1 MPNPYFKFKQF
12 TVCHDRCAMKVGTDG
27 VLVGAWA
34 ELPEE
39 GRVLDLGT
47 GTGLIALMAAQR
59 CHAPVCGIDVDEA
72 AVEQALENV
81 AASPWADRIRIWKQD
96 VREMRAETDGVFD
109 AIVSNPPYFTEK
121 VLCPDRQRNAAR
133 HTDGLDFDELLEA
146 VCRLLTERGVFS
158 VVLPSDAGRDFI
170 GLALRHR
177 LYLKRQTWVHTK
189 PGIAPK
195 RVLMAFTKEL
205 VSSSETDHLTIETEP
220 RVHSPEYLALVKDF
234 YLYL

>member
-59 CHAPVCGIDVDEA
+59 CQAPVCGIDVDEA

-81 AASPWADRIRIWKQD
+81 AASPWADRSGYGNRMCGRCGRKRMACLMRLFPTLLILRRRCCALTGKGMRPAIR
-96 VREMRAETDGVFD
+96 TDW
-109 AIVSNPPYFTEK
+109 I
-121 VLCPDRQRNAAR
+121 
-133 HTDGLDFDELLEA
+133 
-146 VCRLLTERGVFS
+146 LTNC
-158 VVLPSDAGRDFI
+158 
-170 GLALRHR
+170 
-177 LYLKRQTWVHTK
+177 LKRY
-189 PGIAPK
+189 A
-195 RVLMAFTKEL
+195 AC
-205 VSSSETDHLTIETEP
+205 
-220 RVHSPEYLALVKDF
+220 
-234 YLYL
+234 

>member
-59 CHAPVCGIDVDEA
+59 CQAPVCGIDVDEA

-81 AASPWADRIRIWKQD
+81 AASPWANRIRIWKQD

-109 AIVSNPPYFTEK
+109 AIVFQPSLFYGE
-121 VLCPDRQRNAAR
+121 
-133 HTDGLDFDELLEA
+133 
-146 VCRLLTERGVFS
+146 GV
-158 VVLPSDAGRDFI
+158 VP
-170 GLALRHR
+170 
-177 LYLKRQTWVHTK
+177 
-189 PGIAPK
+189 
-195 RVLMAFTKEL
+195 
-205 VSSSETDHLTIETEP
+205 
-220 RVHSPEYLALVKDF
+220 
-234 YLYL
+234 

>member
-59 CHAPVCGIDVDEA
+59 CQAPVCGIDVDEA

-158 VVLPSDAGRDFI
+158 VVLPSDAGRGLYRP
-170 GLALRHR
+170 GLAPSPVFKTSDLGA
-177 LYLKRQTWVHTK
+177 YQTGNS
-189 PGIAPK
+189 PQAGM
-195 RVLMAFTKEL
+195 MAFTKNWFR
-205 VSSSETDHLTIETEP
+205 P
-220 RVHSPEYLALVKDF
+220 VKQII
-234 YLYL
+234 

>member
-59 CHAPVCGIDVDEA
+59 CQAPVCGIDVDEA

-81 AASPWADRIRIWKQD
+81 AASPWADRIRCCVPTGKG
-96 VREMRAETDGVFD
+96 MRPAIRTDW
-109 AIVSNPPYFTEK
+109 ILTNCLKWY
-121 VLCPDRQRNAAR
+121 AA
-133 HTDGLDFDELLEA
+133 
-146 VCRLLTERGVFS
+146 C
-158 VVLPSDAGRDFI
+158 
-170 GLALRHR
+170 
-177 LYLKRQTWVHTK
+177 
-189 PGIAPK
+189 
-195 RVLMAFTKEL
+195 
-205 VSSSETDHLTIETEP
+205 
-220 RVHSPEYLALVKDF
+220 
-234 YLYL
+234 

>member
-47 GTGLIALMAAQR
+47 GTGLIALMATQR
-59 CHAPVCGIDVDEA
+59 CQAPVCGIDVDEA

-109 AIVSNPPYFTEK
+109 AIVSNLLILRRRCCALTGKGMRPAI
-121 VLCPDRQRNAAR
+121 R
-133 HTDGLDFDELLEA
+133 TDWI
-146 VCRLLTERGVFS
+146 LTNC
-158 VVLPSDAGRDFI
+158 
-170 GLALRHR
+170 
-177 LYLKRQTWVHTK
+177 LKRY
-189 PGIAPK
+189 A
-195 RVLMAFTKEL
+195 AC
-205 VSSSETDHLTIETEP
+205 
-220 RVHSPEYLALVKDF
+220 
-234 YLYL
+234 